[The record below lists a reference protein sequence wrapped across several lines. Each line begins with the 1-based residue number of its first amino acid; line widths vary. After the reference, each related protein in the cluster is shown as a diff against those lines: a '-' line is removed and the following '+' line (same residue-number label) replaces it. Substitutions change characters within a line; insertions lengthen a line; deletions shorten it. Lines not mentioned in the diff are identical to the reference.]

1 MRLVRDKARLYLNDV
16 LWGERELSTP
26 CAACTVQARVACV
39 PVPVYTASAAVRPE
53 RALAK
58 IRLSASEHK
67 RRGDFDYRR
76 PSHVLGVHCARDSP
90 KKGGCEEPK
99 IRCGHNTELGV
110 AISK

>member
-1 MRLVRDKARLYLNDV
+1 MRRVRDKARLYLNDV

-58 IRLSASEHK
+58 IRLSAGGGVISI
-67 RRGDFDYRR
+67 R
-76 PSHVLGVHCARDSP
+76 PDSGVMCSVYTV
-90 KKGGCEEPK
+90 GGTRQRK
-99 IRCGHNTELGV
+99 VVVMNQKLGV
-110 AISK
+110 ATIQS

>member
-1 MRLVRDKARLYLNDV
+1 MRRVIYKARLYLNDV

-58 IRLSASEHK
+58 IRLSAGGGVISI
-67 RRGDFDYRR
+67 R
-76 PSHVLGVHCARDSP
+76 PESCPQVYTVGVTRQRQVVVMNQ
-90 KKGGCEEPK
+90 K
-99 IRCGHNTELGV
+99 LGV
-110 AISK
+110 ATIQR

>member
-1 MRLVRDKARLYLNDV
+1 MRRVRDKARLYLNDV

-58 IRLSASEHK
+58 IRLSASEHNK

-76 PSHVLGVHCARDSP
+76 PSHVCSVYTVRGTRQRKAVVRNQ
-90 KKGGCEEPK
+90 K
-99 IRCGHNTELGV
+99 LGV
-110 AISK
+110 ATLQS